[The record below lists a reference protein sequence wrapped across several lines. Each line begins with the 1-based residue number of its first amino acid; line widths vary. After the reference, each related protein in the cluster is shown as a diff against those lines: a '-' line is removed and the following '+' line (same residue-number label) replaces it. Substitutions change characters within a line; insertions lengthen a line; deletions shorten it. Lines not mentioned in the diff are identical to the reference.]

1 MALYYGI
8 VFGILTFEI
17 ILFFLFL
24 LPIPTRWQKP
34 VFRWLATSP
43 TIAHAQYIMKIVF
56 VFIFVLFLGKLLK
69 ETDSVNTLRA
79 FYEVVGT
86 EDENGGIPAA
96 GNSDFRAQVG
106 QAAKKFYAQR
116 NLYLT
121 GFTILLLLILN
132 KIKTMAMDYIRLED
146 QFIELEGSV
155 SKDPAIRKAS
165 KEIDTTPIE
174 DHVTRLEPVEQEQEN
189 KKDI

>member
-8 VFGILTFEI
+8 VFGILTFEVGCDGKRRIAI

-43 TIAHAQYIMKIVF
+43 TVSIISVILEMGNANAH
-56 VFIFVLFLGKLLK
+56 
-69 ETDSVNTLRA
+69 SVNTLRA
-79 FYEVVGT
+79 FYEVVNT

-132 KIKTMAMDYIRLED
+132 KIKNMAMDYIRLED

-155 SKDPAIRKAS
+155 SKDPAVRKAS

>member
-8 VFGILTFEI
+8 VFGILTVEI

-43 TIAHAQYIMKIVF
+43 SVAHAQYIMKIVF
-56 VFIFVLFLGKLLK
+56 VFIFILFL
-69 ETDSVNTLRA
+69 DSVNTLRA
-79 FYEVVGT
+79 FYDVVNT
-86 EDENGGIPAA
+86 EDENGSIPAA

-155 SKDPAIRKAS
+155 SNDPAIRKAS

>member
-43 TIAHAQYIMKIVF
+43 AIAHAQYIMKIVF
-56 VFIFVLFLGKLLK
+56 VFIFILFL
-69 ETDSVNTLRA
+69 DSVNTLRA
-79 FYEVVGT
+79 FYEVVNT

-121 GFTILLLLILN
+121 GFTILLLL
-132 KIKTMAMDYIRLED
+132 LED

>member
-8 VFGILTFEI
+8 VFAILASEI
-17 ILFFLFL
+17 FLFFLFL

-34 VFRWLATSP
+34 IFRWIAVSP
-43 TIAHAQYIMKIVF
+43 LMAHFQYAMRIIF
-56 VFIFVLFLGKLLK
+56 AAIFVLFL
-69 ETDSVNTLRA
+69 DAANTLRA
-79 FYEVVGT
+79 FYEVVN
-86 EDENGGIPAA
+86 EEQNGVPT

-132 KIKTMAMDYIRLED
+132 KIKGMAQDYIRLED
-146 QFIELEGSV
+146 QFIELEASV
-155 SKDPAIRKAS
+155 SNDPAVKEAARKM
-165 KEIDTTPIE
+165 DTAPIE
-174 DHVTRLEPVEQEQEN
+174 SRKTRLEPVEQDTDDDESNEDR
-189 KKDI
+189 KKI

>member
-8 VFGILTFEI
+8 VFGILTVEI
-17 ILFFLFL
+17 FLFFLFL

-43 TIAHAQYIMKIVF
+43 IIAHTHYAMKVVF
-56 VFIFVLFLGKLLK
+56 AFIFVLFL
-69 ETDSVNTLRA
+69 DAANTLRA
-79 FYEVVGT
+79 FYEVVT
-86 EDENGGIPAA
+86 PNDTTSVPVA
-96 GNSDFRAQVG
+96 GNSDLRAEVG

-132 KIKTMAMDYIRLED
+132 KIKSMAMDYIRLED
-146 QFIELEGSV
+146 QLIELEGATST
-155 SKDPAIRKAS
+155 DPEVRKAS
-165 KEIDTTPIE
+165 REIDTSPIE
-174 DHVTRLEPVEQEQEN
+174 AAVTKLEPVKQPN
-189 KKDI
+189 KKED